1 MLRGLKYYYAKYL
14 TNSEQVN
21 ASDTGSAIVICAVN
35 KGVLHFKYLSNGSRI
50 FNPNDDIPGQST
62 GFEPSAFVPAARHT
76 DDVNSREN
84 MGTTKRMDTVIVKA
98 KQLTCINKNSDII
111 DVRTIPQSL
120 SCK

>member
-1 MLRGLKYYYAKYL
+1 MM
-14 TNSEQVN
+14 
-21 ASDTGSAIVICAVN
+21 
-35 KGVLHFKYLSNGSRI
+35 I
-50 FNPNDDIPGQST
+50 FPDNRQE
-62 GFEPSAFVPAARHT
+62 FEPSAFVPAARHT

-120 SCK
+120 SCTSVNSFYHSKRSPIAIMYYGAKIKP